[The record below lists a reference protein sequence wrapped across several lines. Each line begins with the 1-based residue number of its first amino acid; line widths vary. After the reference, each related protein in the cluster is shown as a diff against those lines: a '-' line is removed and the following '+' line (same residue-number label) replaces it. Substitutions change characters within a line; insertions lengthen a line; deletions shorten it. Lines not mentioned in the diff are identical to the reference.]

1 MTSYHNHYL
10 HIDLSTQTWSS
21 FALPSDVLE
30 RYIGGKGVGAYLLA
44 RDQDPRAEPFDPVNP
59 LLFVTGPLTGTQAP
73 SMRSAVVFQSPV
85 TRLFTD
91 AYFGGFFGQELK
103 YAGYDGLLITGHAAT
118 PCFLEIN
125 GFDTPSATLRQA
137 QCSAQPKDGHVA
149 IRDAAHLWGLDT
161 YETYEQL
168 RPDYPDKEWRIACI
182 GPAGERRVKFAVID
196 CDPHRQAGRGGGGA
210 VMGAKNLKAIVVR
223 GTGKLGLAEP
233 QAFKECVRAA
243 LAEMKDND
251 YIVGYRVGGTPA
263 SIPWAD
269 AEGMLPT
276 RNFQRG
282 SFPQAEELGDEAQ
295 RERYWYRDI
304 ACAACPIAC
313 SKLGRLQEGQF
324 AGLEG
329 DTLEYESAAMLGSN
343 LEVGKMDEAVYLGL
357 LCDKLGLDTI
367 STGAVLSFACEAV
380 EKGLLE
386 ADVRFGD
393 TKSLAALLQDIAAR
407 RGVGDLLAEGVRAV
421 AEQIGGGADYFA
433 IHVKGLELP
442 AWGPRGVPAMG
453 LAYMT
458 ADRGGCHQR
467 AFPILYEAGGET
479 WKGQS
484 YERLSLD
491 GKAQLLAEVQNRL
504 AGLDTFITCDFGRYG
519 IGDETYLDLL
529 ATATGQR
536 LSLDELYR
544 LGDRIWNLTRLF
556 NLKAGMTK
564 DDEDLPR
571 RFKEEPLLDGPA
583 AGHRFTEEDIQRLRA
598 DYYAVRGWDENG
610 VPKPET
616 LDTLGVKYPR
626 HW

>member
-10 HIDLSTQTWSS
+10 HVDLGAESWSS
-21 FALPSDVLE
+21 FALPADVLE
-30 RYIGGKGVGAYLLA
+30 RYVGGKGVGAYLLA
-44 RDQDPRAEPFDPVNP
+44 RHQDPRAEPFDPANP
-59 LLFVTGPLTGTQAP
+59 LIFVTGPLTGTQAP
-73 SMRSAVVFQSPV
+73 SMRSAVVFQSPP

-103 YAGYDGLLITGHAAT
+103 YAGYDGLLITGQAAT
-118 PCFLEIN
+118 PCYLEIN
-125 GFDTPSATLRQA
+125 
-137 QCSAQPKDGHVA
+137 DGHVA
-149 IRDAAHLWGLDT
+149 IKGAAHLWGLDT
-161 YETYEQL
+161 YETYERL
-168 RPDYPDKEWRIACI
+168 RPDYPEREWRIACT
-182 GPAGERRVKFAVID
+182 GPAGERRVKFALID
-196 CDPHRQAGRGGGGA
+196 CDPHRQAGRGGAGA

-223 GTGKLGLAEP
+223 GTGKLSLADP

-251 YIVGYRVGGTPA
+251 YIVGYHTGGTPA

-269 AEGMLPT
+269 VEGLLPT

-282 SFPQAEELGDEAQ
+282 SFPQAEELGDAAQ
-295 RERYWYRDI
+295 KERYWYRDI

-313 SKLGRLQEGQF
+313 SKLGRLREGRF

-380 EKGLLE
+380 EKDLLK

-393 TKSLAALLQDIAAR
+393 VESLAALLEDIAAR
-407 RGVGDLLAEGVRAV
+407 RGVGDLLAEGVRA
-421 AEQIGGGADYFA
+421 AAAQIGGGSDYFA

-442 AWGPRGVPAMG
+442 AWGPRGVPTMG

-484 YERLSLD
+484 YERLALD
-491 GKAQLLAEVQNRL
+491 GKAQLLAEVQDRL
-504 AGLDTFITCDFGRYG
+504 AGLDTLITCDFGRYG
-519 IGDETYLDLL
+519 LSDEAYLDLL
-529 ATATGQR
+529 AAATGRR

-571 RFKEEPLLDGPA
+571 RFKEEPLPDGPA
-583 AGHRFTEEDIQRLRA
+583 AGHRFTEADIERLRA
-598 DYYAVRGWDENG
+598 DYYAVHGWDENG

-616 LDTLGVKYPR
+616 LATLGVEYP
-626 HW
+626 HQ

>member
-10 HIDLSTQTWSS
+10 HVDLSSGTWST
-21 FALPSDVLE
+21 FALPEDVLE
-30 RYIGGKGVGAYLLA
+30 RYVGGKGVGAYLLA
-44 RDQDPRAEPFDPVNP
+44 LHQDPRAEPFDPANP
-59 LLFVTGPLTGTQAP
+59 LIFVTGPLTGTQAP
-73 SMRSAVVFQSPV
+73 SMRSAAIFQSPL
-85 TRLFTD
+85 TCLFTD
-91 AYFGGFFGQELK
+91 SYFGGFFGQELK
-103 YAGYDGLLITGHAAT
+103 YAGYDGLLITGQAAR
-118 PCFLEIN
+118 PCYLEIN
-125 GFDTPSATLRQA
+125 
-137 QCSAQPKDGHVA
+137 DGRVA
-149 IRDAAHLWGLDT
+149 IQDAAHLWGLDT
-161 YETYEQL
+161 YQTYERL
-168 RPDYPDKEWRIACI
+168 RADYPEREWRLVCI
-182 GPAGERRVKFAVID
+182 GPAGERQVKFAVID

-223 GTGKLGLAEP
+223 GTGKLSLADP
-233 QAFKECVRAA
+233 QGFKERVRAA
-243 LAEMKDND
+243 LHEMKDNS
-251 YIVGYRVGGTPA
+251 YIKGFHSGGTPA

-269 AEGMLPT
+269 AEGLLPT

-282 SFPQAEELGDEAQ
+282 SFPQAEQLGDAAQ

-313 SKLGRLQEGQF
+313 SKLGRLQEGRF

-343 LEVGKMDEAVYLGL
+343 LEVGQTDGAIYLGL

-367 STGAVLSFACEAV
+367 SAGAVLSFACEAV
-380 EKGLLE
+380 EKGLLK

-393 TKSLAALLQDIAAR
+393 VESLAALLQDIAAR
-407 RGVGDLLAEGVRAV
+407 RGVGDLLAEGVRATA
-421 AEQIGGGADYFA
+421 AEIGGGADYFA
-433 IHVKGLELP
+433 MHVKGLELP

-484 YERLSLD
+484 YERLSLE

-504 AGLDTFITCDFGRYG
+504 AGLDTLITCDFGRYG
-519 IGDETYLDLL
+519 LSDQTYLDLL
-529 ATATGQR
+529 AVATGRR

-544 LGDRIWNLTRLF
+544 LGERIWNLTRLF
-556 NLKAGMTK
+556 NLQAGLTREE
-564 DDEDLPR
+564 EDLPR
-571 RFKEEPLLDGPA
+571 RFKEEPLPDGPA
-583 AGHRFTEEDIQRLRA
+583 AGHRFTEADIERLRA

-616 LDTLGVKYPR
+616 LAALEIKYP
-626 HW
+626 